1 MSRPPQRVAAKT
13 AKWWKCCSASLFFAF
28 HQRFGRPMTTKWRE
42 GCFPPRPAG
51 PTLRK
56 RSSLFQQLFA
66 AAFRNSLSRQSF
78 PAARLSSLSQQLF
91 SAISHELWTHS
102 LKEPY
107 IAQPF
112 CLGLNP
118 CQKLVNIFQGKPC
131 WLASVAEN
139 TQGGETRKVQRLRP
153 SERLEKQSW
162 CGLSSTTL
170 WSKHT

>member
-1 MSRPPQRVAAKT
+1 MLLGELV
-13 AKWWKCCSASLFFAF
+13 FAF

-91 SAISHELWTHS
+91 SAISHELWTRS

-139 TQGGETRKVQRLRP
+139 TQGGETRCSDCAPLKDWKSKADVDLVQQHFEVSTHRINQRRP
-153 SERLEKQSW
+153 KGGHGHQF
-162 CGLSSTTL
+162 
-170 WSKHT
+170 